1 MNPEFNEYKPQ
12 YGNVQEM
19 FKAKNKNARP

>member
-19 FKAKNKNARP
+19 FKAKNKNATP